1 MSQVFP
7 EVKQVRDVGL
17 ENKTDTEIWQFAKS
31 NGFAIVTFDA
41 DYYDLMTVKGFPPKI
56 IWLRL
61 GNTSTS
67 RIVASLVMRRE
78 VIHAFLNDEQ
88 YAEIGCLEIRN

>member
-1 MSQVFP
+1 M
-7 EVKQVRDVGL
+7 RDVGL
-17 ENKTDTEIWQFAKS
+17 ENKTDTEIWQYAKA
-31 NGFAIVTFDA
+31 NGYAIVTFDA

-67 RIVASLVMRRE
+67 RVVASLVMRRALIE
-78 VIHAFLNDEQ
+78 AFLHEDQ
-88 YAEIGCLEIRN
+88 YDEIGCLEIRS